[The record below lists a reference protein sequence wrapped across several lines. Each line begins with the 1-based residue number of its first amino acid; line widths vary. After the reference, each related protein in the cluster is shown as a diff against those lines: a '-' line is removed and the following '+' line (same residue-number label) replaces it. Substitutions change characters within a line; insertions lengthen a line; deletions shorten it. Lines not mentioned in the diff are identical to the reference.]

1 MYITIDQHVTHA
13 RAVRAFHRYTSRGI
27 TARKQCTSNTTVRFS
42 DYPGSNRQTGDTYV
56 PPTITAR
63 PSSGGVTHL
72 CFSYAQIGWWRIEL
86 LFLFNVLL
94 DHCNITSFSTVR
106 HIHTHAGKQHRIVS
120 GQKTNAD
127 DKVNMY
133 YDDVY
138 KLSDLT
144 VRHSPFNR
152 PRTLFAVRLM
162 SAISCSNSS
171 FISATA
177 THVMTSSRHNS
188 FR

>member
-1 MYITIDQHVTHA
+1 M
-13 RAVRAFHRYTSRGI
+13 
-27 TARKQCTSNTTVRFS
+27 
-42 DYPGSNRQTGDTYV
+42 
-56 PPTITAR
+56 
-63 PSSGGVTHL
+63 
-72 CFSYAQIGWWRIEL
+72 
-86 LFLFNVLL
+86 FNVLL

-127 DKVNMY
+127 DKVKMY

-162 SAISCSNSS
+162 SAISSSSSS
-171 FISATA
+171 FIPVTFNTRHDVNSIQPAELSVLTSVTKVNLLSLLCGAKQATRCHRFPA
-177 THVMTSSRHNS
+177 LSKQLTVVALR
-188 FR
+188 R